1 MNIKKIRE
9 SANLTQEQAA
19 KIANCLTN
27 FIVKL
32 LGKIGI
38 FFRSVYYSRNVI
50 FLTVGEVSIFFW
62 WKEWVQVAVARGH
75 DRQTNFLIFV
85 RKLLE

>member
-1 MNIKKIRE
+1 MRTWSISPIKH
-9 SANLTQEQAA
+9 TAA

-38 FFRSVYYSRNVI
+38 FFRSVCYSRNVI
-50 FLTVGEVSIFFW
+50 FLTVVGGGECFFW

-85 RKLLE
+85 